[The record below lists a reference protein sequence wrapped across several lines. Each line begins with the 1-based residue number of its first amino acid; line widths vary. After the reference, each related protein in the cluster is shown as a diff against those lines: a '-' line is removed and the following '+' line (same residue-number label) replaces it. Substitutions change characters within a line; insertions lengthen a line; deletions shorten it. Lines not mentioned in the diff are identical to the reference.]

1 MSPYFDFKNDYDF
14 QVTDIGHII
23 ERRANPN
30 WSIADLTNHSHYI
43 LAYAIDGEAVYKVKD
58 NEFTVKKGD
67 VLFFPKGVSRSA
79 YSKPE
84 NPWQFYST
92 SFDLDLRNDSTINLF
107 NSVNNIIRSTNLY
120 RLPSLLA
127 ELNSVWTGKRSGYI
141 IKCRSLILDILYTI
155 IKEVDSSNYNSANF
169 KCIDK
174 VLNLL
179 NSNFM
184 YTYSVEDL
192 AKLSNLSYSHFR
204 MLFKKVTGLT
214 TVQYQNNIK
223 IHKSKDLLL
232 NGDCNVTEAALAV
245 GFNDIFYFSR
255 LFKKITGSSP
265 SDYINI
271 G

>member
-1 MSPYFDFKNDYDF
+1 MSSYFDLKNDYDF

-23 ERRANPN
+23 ERKANPN
-30 WSIADLTNHSHYI
+30 WHIKDLANHTHYI
-43 LAYAIDGEAVYKVKD
+43 LAYAVDGEAVYKLED

-67 VLFFPKGVSRSA
+67 VLFFPKDVPHSA
-79 YSKPE
+79 YSKPQ
-84 NPWQFYST
+84 NPWQFYSI
-92 SFDLDLRNDSTINLF
+92 SFDLDLRNASDENLF
-107 NSVNNIIRSTNLY
+107 SSVNNIISSPDLY

-127 ELNSVWTGKRSGYI
+127 ELNGVWTGKRAGYI
-141 IKCRSLILDILYTI
+141 IKCRSLILDILYTL
-155 IKEVDSSNYNSANF
+155 IKEIDCSNYNYANY
-169 KCIDK
+169 KCIER

-179 NSNFM
+179 NSNYM

-192 AKLSNLSYSHFR
+192 AKVSNLSYSHFR

-223 IHKSKDLLL
+223 INKSKDLLL
-232 NGDCNVTEAALAV
+232 SGDCNVTEAALAV

-255 LFKKITGSSP
+255 LFKKITGSAP

-271 G
+271 